1 MKKRFSIL
9 LTVAVTAALLAGC
22 GSTSTPNSPD
32 DTGSAG
38 SVSTG
43 GSQEGDVSVKDGK
56 AVSVKLGDDYSTDN
70 GTSFNLFKVVTSGKL
85 QSVSG
90 QGSYYEADNG
100 YNFID
105 VVLNLTNNGTEDIS
119 VSDDMTGY
127 FESSDG
133 TQYNN
138 PLIAVEDRDDHLTE
152 YNPIKPLATSKV
164 HIGYKVPNNITT
176 GTAYFSIMGELYS
189 VDYDASVDISSKT
202 SVSMNQEITVDD
214 VASFELLGT
223 NYTADVLPPNT
234 SGFYTHYPIDDPSNN
249 VYFVVYCNLTNYS
262 SSAIGADDMIS
273 IKAVFD
279 GKYEY
284 TANMVLEAKDGTGFD
299 YASITSI
306 DPLETRKG
314 VFMFDI
320 PKKVQDMNCEL
331 SIYFYGNE
339 YSFNG

>member
-1 MKKRFSIL
+1 MKKQFSIVL
-9 LTVAVTAALLAGC
+9 ALAVTATLLAGC
-22 GSTSTPNSPD
+22 GTTNTSDNPNN
-32 DTGSAG
+32 AG
-38 SVSTG
+38 SSKK
-43 GSQEGDVSVKDGK
+43 GDVSVT
-56 AVSVKLGDDYSTDN
+56 LGNDYSTDN
-70 GTSFNLFKVVTSGKL
+70 GTSFDLFKVVTSGKL
-85 QSVSG
+85 QSVRG
-90 QGSYYEADNG
+90 EGSYYEADSG

-105 VVLNLTNNGTEDIS
+105 VVIDLTNNGTEDIS
-119 VSDDMTGY
+119 VSDDMAGY

-138 PLIAVEDRDDHLTE
+138 PLIAVEDRDDYLDQ
-152 YNPIKPLATSKV
+152 YSSIKPLTTSKV
-164 HIGYKVPNNITT
+164 HIGYTVPTDITT

-202 SVSMNQEITVDD
+202 SVSMKQEITVDD

-234 SGFYTHYPIDDPSNN
+234 SGFYTHYSIDDPTNN
-249 VYFVVYCNLTNYS
+249 VYFVVSCNLTNYS

-273 IKAVFD
+273 MKAVFD

-284 TANMVLEAKDGTGFD
+284 TANMVLEEKDGTGFD

>member
-9 LTVAVTAALLAGC
+9 LTLTVTAMLLAGC
-22 GSTSTPNSPD
+22 GTTNASDGPD
-32 DTGSAG
+32 NTGSAG
-38 SVSTG
+38 LASASA
-43 GSQEGDVSVKDGK
+43 SQKGDISAKNGK
-56 AVSVKLGDDYSTDN
+56 TVSVKLGEDYSTDN

-105 VVLNLTNNGTEDIS
+105 IVINLTNNGTDDLS
-119 VSDDMTGY
+119 VSDDMSGY
-127 FESSDG
+127 FEGSDG

-138 PLIAVEDRDDHLTE
+138 PLIAVEDRDDHITE

-262 SSAIGADDMIS
+262 SSAIRADDMIS
-273 IKAVFD
+273 VKAVFD
-279 GKYEY
+279 GKYKY
-284 TANMVLEAKDGTGFD
+284 TANMVLEEKDGTGFD

-306 DPLETRKG
+306 DPLEARKG